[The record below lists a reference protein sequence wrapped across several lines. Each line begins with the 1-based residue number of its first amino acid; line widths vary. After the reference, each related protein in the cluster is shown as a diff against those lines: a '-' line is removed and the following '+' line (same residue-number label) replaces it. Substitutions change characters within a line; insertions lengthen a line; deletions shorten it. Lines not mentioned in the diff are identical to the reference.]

1 MSDPSTVLYQ
11 MGEAVAAKVSLGKS
25 ELLNGTNT
33 WTGASNTFN
42 NGVSI
47 GDLTA
52 LRAATFNDNVTIS
65 GNLTVNGTT
74 TALSTTE
81 MEVKDNFIHLSKG
94 ASDGA
99 YAKDSGFYFERG
111 SGSDPQ
117 ALIWDESED
126 RFTVGSI
133 AGGGSTKSVSLA
145 VNAQIGSSGSFTAG
159 EYIVTFKLKGQ
170 LVSDITDFQISGTD
184 GGSPVT
190 DYNGDTTPFA
200 YNSGTLSY
208 IADSASPYTTFQQL
222 AIDASKLS
230 YSSANSAT
238 NGGYY
243 LANTTDGALLEV
255 TFDAN
260 PGSNDYIGLAHGSSV
275 VKNVPTAFDNT
286 SPNDDTANVTPGSLR
301 VGSVTITDQTD
312 GEVALGDLTDFEAGL
327 AS

>member
-25 ELLNGTNT
+25 ELLSGTNT

-133 AGGGSTKSVSLA
+133 DGGSTKSLSLT
-145 VNAQIGSSGSFTAG
+145 VNAQIDSSGSFTTG
-159 EYIVTFKLKGQ
+159 EYIVTFKLKGH
-170 LVSDITDFQISGTD
+170 LLSDITDFQISGTD

-190 DYNGDTTPFA
+190 DYNGNPAPFA

-208 IADSASPYTTFQQL
+208 IANSASPYTTFQQL

-230 YSSANSAT
+230 YSSANTAD

-243 LANTTDGALLEV
+243 LASTTDGALLEV

-275 VKNVPTAFDNT
+275 AKNVPTAFDN
-286 SPNDDTANVTPGSLR
+286 SNPNDDTANVTPGPLR
-301 VGSVTITDQTD
+301 VGSIAITDQTD
-312 GEVALGDLTDFEAGL
+312 GELALGDLTDFEAGL